1 MEVSEK
7 QNLTEIGIMRNQSI
21 VTKITASVC
30 GIVSVLLIIG
40 GSVLLKF
47 EINLVKTFMN
57 EHLEKINQTIDD
69 REKEELSSLRQNVRF
84 NTEILCKTGA
94 IYLLNWDTEH
104 LKNSLLRPYMNY
116 AEILAIKV
124 SDGAGEPFAAAWKT
138 VAEVIVA
145 DAFPD
150 TLSLNKSLSFQLDSI
165 YDGEKVGSFQV
176 FYSNTMLT
184 KKIEKV
190 KNDALWE
197 SETFHKDSRI
207 RLNRAILTQIIGIL
221 IILLVMII
229 CLIIFLRVLVL
240 RPLDMVSAIAL
251 RLADFDLTVTIDTER
266 KDEIGMLL
274 SAINKMILE
283 FRKIISEVKTDGK
296 RLADASAQM
305 TENISIVASASEEIS
320 VNAHS
325 VSETAA
331 HLSQNINIVA
341 VAIEEMSG
349 SVNTVGNI
357 AEGGSNIA
365 QNAVVMAGKAEKT
378 MTSLGEAAI
387 RISEV
392 TEMIRQIAERTTL
405 LALNADIEAA
415 SAGNAG
421 RGFAVVAN
429 EIREFARQSTRAA
442 EDIAG
447 RISLMQE
454 NSAQAVAVI
463 GDVSGIIS
471 NMNSSSEQISFAL
484 EKQMKTVDD
493 IASNVLEA
501 DTRANGIAA
510 SVAQLAQGANEV
522 SMNVGMAARGKE
534 SEERDGDAS
543 IRYMDS
549 SAAEV
554 ARLAGELLELVE
566 KFKVDV

>member
-7 QNLTEIGIMRNQSI
+7 QNFTEIGIMMRNQSI

-40 GSVLLKF
+40 GFVLLKF

-57 EHLEKINQTIDD
+57 EHLEKINRTIDD

-84 NTEILCKTGA
+84 NTEMLCKTGA

-104 LKNSLLRPYMNY
+104 LKDSLLRPYMNY

-124 SDGAGEPFAAAWKT
+124 SDGAGEPFAAAWRT
-138 VAEVIVA
+138 AAEVAVA
-145 DAFPD
+145 DALPD
-150 TLSLNKSLSFQLDSI
+150 TLSLNKSLSFQLDSV

-176 FYSNTMLT
+176 FYSDAMLT
-184 KKIEKV
+184 GKIEKV
-190 KNDALWE
+190 KKNASL
-197 SETFHKDSRI
+197 ETETLRKDSRL

-229 CLIIFLRVLVL
+229 CLIISLRALVL
-240 RPLDMVSAIAL
+240 RPLNMVSSIAL
-251 RLADFDLTVTIDTER
+251 RLAGFDLTVTADTGR

-283 FRKIISEVKTDGK
+283 FRKIVSEVKADGK
-296 RLADASAQM
+296 HLADASAQM
-305 TENISIVASASEEIS
+305 TENISIIALATEEIS
-320 VNAHS
+320 VNTHS
-325 VSETAA
+325 LSETAA

-341 VAIEEMSG
+341 VAIEEMSA
-349 SVNTVGNI
+349 SVRTVGNI
-357 AEGGSNIA
+357 AQGGSDIA
-365 QNAVVMAGKAEKT
+365 QNAVAMAGKAEEK

-392 TEMIRQIAERTTL
+392 TEMIRLIAERTTL

-429 EIREFARQSTRAA
+429 EIREFARRSTGAA
-442 EDIAG
+442 EDITG
-447 RISLMQE
+447 RISAMQE
-454 NSAQAVAVI
+454 KTGQAVSAI
-463 GDVSGIIS
+463 SDVSDVINSIS
-471 NMNSSSEQISFAL
+471 SLSETTSSVL
-484 EKQMKTVDD
+484 EEQMKAVMA
-493 IASNVLEA
+493 IAANASEA
-501 DTRANGIAA
+501 DTRANEIAA
-510 SVAQLAQGANEV
+510 SVAQLAQGADEV
-522 SMNVGMAARGKE
+522 SMNVGMALGGNGGDMK
-534 SEERDGDAS
+534 DGDAGTC
-543 IRYMDS
+543 YMDA
-549 SAAEV
+549 SAAQV
-554 ARLAGELLELVE
+554 ARLAEELLELVD
-566 KFKVDV
+566 KFKV